1 MVGQLS
7 HAGVYQLG
15 EIPYS
20 ISAVLR
26 FLQNLIVPSVLL
38 DSYLVGGSDLN
49 LARD

>member
-7 HAGVYQLG
+7 HAGGYQLG
-15 EIPYS
+15 EILYS

-38 DSYLVGGSDLN
+38 DSYLVGGSNLN